1 MTAIETR
8 RMSVDGIA
16 TSVLVGGA
24 GQPGEA
30 VLFVHGNPDAGAD
43 WMPLM
48 KPVAEF
54 ATVVAPDLPGF
65 GAADARA
72 DGDYTVGAY
81 ARFLNGVI
89 EKLGIERVHL
99 VAHDF
104 GGPFAT
110 TWAAQHPD
118 RVASM
123 TLVNTAV
130 LLGYRWH
137 RLARV
142 WRTPVVGEL
151 MMRLTTPKVARFVVG
166 HDNPGLSKQWV
177 DTIAG
182 HLTPEETKRAV
193 LRLYRSTRREDI
205 EALAPRLREHD
216 HDALVVFG
224 DADVYIP
231 VEQAHRQSG
240 PFPRAEIHVL
250 PGVGHWS
257 WLEQPDRVAAYV
269 VPFLR
274 QRVGTCPMSKEQPTQ
289 GDSQ

>member
-1 MTAIETR
+1 MTGIETR
-8 RMSVDGIA
+8 RLTVDGIA
-16 TSVLVGGA
+16 TSVLVGGV

-30 VLFVHGNPDAGAD
+30 VLFVHGNPDSGAD

-54 ATVVAPDLPGF
+54 ATVIAPDLPGF
-65 GAADARA
+65 GTAGART
-72 DGDYTVGAY
+72 DGNYTVSGY
-81 ARFLNGVI
+81 AGFLHALI
-89 EKLGIERVHL
+89 EELDIERVHL

-130 LLGYRWH
+130 LIGYRWH

-142 WRTPVVGEL
+142 WRTPAIGEL

-177 DTIAG
+177 EIIAG
-182 HLTPEETKRAV
+182 HLAPGETKRAV
-193 LRLYRSTRREDI
+193 LHLYRSTRREDT
-205 EALAPRLREHD
+205 EGLVPRLREHD
-216 HDALVVFG
+216 HDTLVVFG

-231 VEQAHRQSG
+231 VEQAHRQVG

-257 WLEQPDRVAAYV
+257 WLEQPDQVAAHV

-274 QRVGTCPMSKEQPTQ
+274 QRVASPLTLKNQPVQ
-289 GDSQ
+289 GESQ